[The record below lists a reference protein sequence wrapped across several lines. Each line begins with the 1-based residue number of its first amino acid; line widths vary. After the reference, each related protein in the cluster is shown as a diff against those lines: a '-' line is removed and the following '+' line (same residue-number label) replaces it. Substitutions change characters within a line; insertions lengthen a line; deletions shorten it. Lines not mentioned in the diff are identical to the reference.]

1 MKKFFAMMLF
11 AFAANANAA
20 LITVD
25 VNGPTEVEAGD
36 VVSFTVTGDFDN
48 AIDLLSFDLLFDVNL
63 FDYDFTSFTTNW
75 PNDGLDGEVFD
86 TPDFFTGVFFD
97 FVAFIDVTGPI
108 TLASFDLIALDS
120 GVAAFDATVLNA
132 ANSLTGDDFTAS
144 TPIEINQVSAPATLG
159 MLLIAGA
166 LVALR
171 RRA

>member
-20 LITVD
+20 LITID

-75 PNDGLDGEVFD
+75 PNDDYGVVLD
-86 TPDFFTGVFFD
+86 TPDLTRVLFD
-97 FVAFIDVTGPI
+97 FVAFIDVSGPI

-120 GVAAFDATVLNA
+120 GVAAFDATVRNA
-132 ANSLTGDDFTAS
+132 ANSITGDNFTAS